1 MTDILNWGWLLI
13 AVVGIVLSLYT
24 RERARELKRECEA
37 LRVDLGMAVRHCEF
51 LETHAGAWE
60 QRATDAEADLDAM
73 KAQRD
78 NIQALYTDFVRKTF
92 GERVWVVQWSKTKE

>member
-1 MTDILNWGWLLI
+1 MTEIMIVALVVLTIAITVHAARKGAQVKALNAALQS
-13 AVVGIVLSLYT
+13 AH
-24 RERARELKRECEA
+24 ERAEWLDA
-37 LRVDLGMAVRHCEF
+37 HV
-51 LETHAGAWE
+51 GAWE